1 MKTPPLSLDALRA
14 LLPIVGAVVVIVT
27 GVLAGVEVML
37 LVLAFFA
44 LLGVIALLWASVQ
57 SLTGQS
63 PLTLDEALTLAAPS
77 AEEEQKR
84 AVLRALKDIEYEL
97 SVGKISPEDH
107 AEFSARYRA
116 EAKRLMQRLDEGE
129 KPAAEQ
135 IQALVEQRLAEREAE
150 AKAKRAAEKAKVAAE
165 SDESDEDE
173 PEADAR
179 DEDEREHAVR
189 PEPEDDDRDEDTP
202 RDDRDEDDDAPSS
215 ESDAPDSA
223 PAKRVKESES

>member
-1 MKTPPLSLDALRA
+1 MKTPPLSALRA
-14 LLPIVGAVVVIVT
+14 FLPLAGLVVVIVT
-27 GVLAGVEVML
+27 GVIVGVEVML

-116 EAKRLMQRLDEGE
+116 EAMRLMQRLDEGE

-135 IQALVEQRLAEREAE
+135 IHALVEQRLAERELAAEKAEAKRAAKE
-150 AKAKRAAEKAKVAAE
+150 AKAKA
-165 SDESDEDE
+165 DEAQAIEDEDE
-173 PEADAR
+173 
-179 DEDEREHAVR
+179 DEDEVEVEERE
-189 PEPEDDDRDEDTP
+189 EPESEP
-202 RDDRDEDDDAPSS
+202 AKPVK
-215 ESDAPDSA
+215 ESDA
-223 PAKRVKESES
+223 

>member
-14 LLPIVGAVVVIVT
+14 FLPLAGVVVVIVT

-135 IQALVEQRLAEREAE
+135 IQALVEQRLAERELAAE
-150 AKAKRAAEKAKVAAE
+150 KAEAKRAAEEAKAIADEAKAVA
-165 SDESDEDE
+165 DEDE
-173 PEADAR
+173 
-179 DEDEREHAVR
+179 DEDEERE
-189 PEPEDDDRDEDTP
+189 EPESEP
-202 RDDRDEDDDAPSS
+202 EKPVK
-215 ESDAPDSA
+215 ESDA
-223 PAKRVKESES
+223 

>member
-14 LLPIVGAVVVIVT
+14 FLPLAGVVVVIVT

-135 IQALVEQRLAEREAE
+135 IQALVEQRLAERELAAE
-150 AKAKRAAEKAKVAAE
+150 KAEAKRAAEEAKAIADEAKAVA
-165 SDESDEDE
+165 
-173 PEADAR
+173 
-179 DEDEREHAVR
+179 
-189 PEPEDDDRDEDTP
+189 
-202 RDDRDEDDDAPSS
+202 DEDDDEDEEREEPESEPEKPVK
-215 ESDAPDSA
+215 ESDA
-223 PAKRVKESES
+223 

>member
-1 MKTPPLSLDALRA
+1 LPLAG
-14 LLPIVGAVVVIVT
+14 VVVVIVT

-135 IQALVEQRLAEREAE
+135 IQALVEQRLAERELAAE
-150 AKAKRAAEKAKVAAE
+150 KAEAKRAAEEAKAIADEAKAVA
-165 SDESDEDE
+165 DEDE
-173 PEADAR
+173 
-179 DEDEREHAVR
+179 DEDEERE
-189 PEPEDDDRDEDTP
+189 EPESEP
-202 RDDRDEDDDAPSS
+202 EKPVK
-215 ESDAPDSA
+215 ESDA
-223 PAKRVKESES
+223 

>member
-1 MKTPPLSLDALRA
+1 MKSPSPSLDTLRA
-14 LLPIVGAVVVIVT
+14 LLPVVGVVVVIVT
-27 GVLAGVEVML
+27 GVIAGVELML
-37 LVLAFFA
+37 LVLGFFA

-116 EAKRLMQRLDEGE
+116 EALRLMQRLDEGE
-129 KPAAEQ
+129 KPALEQ
-135 IQALVEQRLAEREAE
+135 IQALVDKRLAERERLAE
-150 AKAKRAAEKAKVAAE
+150 KKAKREKARDAAEHGDTAE
-165 SDESDEDE
+165 AQTAEAQEERDEQDESDSSPGVE
-173 PEADAR
+173 PEAA
-179 DEDEREHAVR
+179 EA
-189 PEPEDDDRDEDTP
+189 
-202 RDDRDEDDDAPSS
+202 AS
-215 ESDAPDSA
+215 APDA
-223 PAKRVKESES
+223 ADDESRARGARPTKPREDA

>member
-14 LLPIVGAVVVIVT
+14 FLPLAGVVVVIVT

-129 KPAAEQ
+129 KPAADQ
-135 IQALVEQRLAEREAE
+135 IQALVEQRLAERELAAE
-150 AKAKRAAEKAKVAAE
+150 KAEAKRAAEKAKAIADEAKAVA
-165 SDESDEDE
+165 DEDE
-173 PEADAR
+173 
-179 DEDEREHAVR
+179 DEDEERE
-189 PEPEDDDRDEDTP
+189 EPESEP
-202 RDDRDEDDDAPSS
+202 AKPVK
-215 ESDAPDSA
+215 ESDA
-223 PAKRVKESES
+223 

>member
-1 MKTPPLSLDALRA
+1 MKTPPLSLSALRA
-14 LLPIVGAVVVIVT
+14 FLPLAGVVVVIVT
-27 GVLAGVEVML
+27 GVLVGVEVML

-116 EAKRLMQRLDEGE
+116 EAMRLMQRLDEGE
-129 KPAAEQ
+129 KPAAKQ
-135 IQALVEQRLAEREAE
+135 IQALVEQRLAERELAAE
-150 AKAKRAAEKAKVAAE
+150 KAEAKRAAEEAKAQAVEAQAVE
-165 SDESDEDE
+165 DEDE
-173 PEADAR
+173 
-179 DEDEREHAVR
+179 DEGEERE
-189 PEPEDDDRDEDTP
+189 EPESEP
-202 RDDRDEDDDAPSS
+202 AKPVK
-215 ESDAPDSA
+215 ESDA
-223 PAKRVKESES
+223 

>member
-14 LLPIVGAVVVIVT
+14 FLPLAGVVVVIVT

-129 KPAAEQ
+129 KPAADQ
-135 IQALVEQRLAEREAE
+135 IQALVEQRLAERELAAE
-150 AKAKRAAEKAKVAAE
+150 KAAAKRAAEEAKAIADEAKAVA
-165 SDESDEDE
+165 DEDE
-173 PEADAR
+173 
-179 DEDEREHAVR
+179 DEDEERE
-189 PEPEDDDRDEDTP
+189 EPE
-202 RDDRDEDDDAPSS
+202 S
-215 ESDAPDSA
+215 E
-223 PAKRVKESES
+223 PAKPVKETDA

>member
-14 LLPIVGAVVVIVT
+14 FLPLAGVVVVIVT

-135 IQALVEQRLAEREAE
+135 IQALVEQRLAERELAAE
-150 AKAKRAAEKAKVAAE
+150 KAEAKRAAEEAKAIADEAKAVA
-165 SDESDEDE
+165 DEDE
-173 PEADAR
+173 
-179 DEDEREHAVR
+179 DEERE
-189 PEPEDDDRDEDTP
+189 EPESEP
-202 RDDRDEDDDAPSS
+202 EKPVK
-215 ESDAPDSA
+215 ESDA
-223 PAKRVKESES
+223 

>member
-14 LLPIVGAVVVIVT
+14 FLPLAGVVVVIVT

-135 IQALVEQRLAEREAE
+135 IQALVEQRLAERELAAE
-150 AKAKRAAEKAKVAAE
+150 KAEAKRAAEEAKAIADEAKAVA
-165 SDESDEDE
+165 DEDE
-173 PEADAR
+173 
-179 DEDEREHAVR
+179 DEDEERE
-189 PEPEDDDRDEDTP
+189 EPE
-202 RDDRDEDDDAPSS
+202 S
-215 ESDAPDSA
+215 EPEK
-223 PAKRVKESES
+223 PVK

>member
-1 MKTPPLSLDALRA
+1 LEALRA
-14 LLPIVGAVVVIVT
+14 FLPLAGAVIVIVT
-27 GVLAGVEVML
+27 GVLVGVEVML

-116 EAKRLMQRLDEGE
+116 EALRLMQRLDEGDR
-129 KPAAEQ
+129 PAAEQ
-135 IQALVEQRLAEREAE
+135 IQALVEQRLEERERAAEKARAERAAKAEEAE
-150 AKAKRAAEKAKVAAE
+150 AKAEE
-165 SDESDEDE
+165 DDEGEDEDE
-173 PEADAR
+173 
-179 DEDEREHAVR
+179 DEERE
-189 PEPEDDDRDEDTP
+189 E
-202 RDDRDEDDDAPSS
+202 PSS
-215 ESDAPDSA
+215 TPSKSENESDA
-223 PAKRVKESES
+223 

>member
-1 MKTPPLSLDALRA
+1 MKSSPLSLDALRA
-14 LLPIVGAVVVIVT
+14 LLPVVGVVVVIVT
-27 GVLAGVEVML
+27 GVIAGVELML
-37 LVLAFFA
+37 LVLGFFA

-116 EAKRLMQRLDEGE
+116 EAMRLMQRLDEGE
-129 KPAAEQ
+129 KPALDQ
-135 IQALVEQRLAEREAE
+135 IQALVEQRLAERELATKK
-150 AKAKRAAEKAKVAAE
+150 KAKLDKARA
-165 SDESDEDE
+165 DEDAE
-173 PEADAR
+173 R
-179 DEDEREHAVR
+179 DEDEDHDEPASSR
-189 PEPEDDDRDEDTP
+189 PGELEAAEASSSP
-202 RDDRDEDDDAPSS
+202 DAG
-215 ESDAPDSA
+215 DAADSA
-223 PAKRVKESES
+223 LSEPSPAKPAKEDA

>member
-1 MKTPPLSLDALRA
+1 MKTSPLSLDAARA
-14 LLPIVGAVVVIVT
+14 WLPLAGAVVVIVT
-27 GVLAGVEVML
+27 GVLVGVEVML

-97 SVGKISPEDH
+97 SVGKITPEDH

-116 EAKRLMQRLDEGE
+116 EAMRLMQRLDEGE

-135 IQALVEQRLAEREAE
+135 IHALVEQRLAERQRDAEKKKAKSEAAA
-150 AKAKRAAEKAKVAAE
+150 AKANADTDAEDDDEHDEPNEHDEPSEHAE
-165 SDESDEDE
+165 SDSG
-173 PEADAR
+173 PTKP
-179 DEDEREHAVR
+179 VK
-189 PEPEDDDRDEDTP
+189 
-202 RDDRDEDDDAPSS
+202 
-215 ESDAPDSA
+215 ESDA
-223 PAKRVKESES
+223 